1 MSQRTRSVSEPF
13 QTSMNHYVA
22 PKRMTFKDKG
32 ALVRSVHTA
41 FIHIIKAEG
50 DRSLQA
56 LKKKVYD
63 TISICSTHSRSSC
76 SFNKGLIGHLIA

>member
-50 DRSLQA
+50 DRSPSSF
-56 LKKKVYD
+56 KKKKYM
-63 TISICSTHSRSSC
+63 TRSDM
-76 SFNKGLIGHLIA
+76 FYTL